1 MEEIL
6 FENEQRQSRSDTAAM
21 LRSIADKLDSGEA
34 VTLSAGEESVTLDV
48 PATHDFEVKVE
59 RETEAGGS
67 ELGLELELEWDENGD
82 ENESLDIA

>member
-6 FENEQRQSRSDTAAM
+6 FESEQRQSRSDTAAM
-21 LRSIADKLDSGEA
+21 LRSIADKLDSDES

-59 RETEAGGS
+59 RETGAGGS
-67 ELGLELELEWDENGD
+67 ELGIEFELEWDENGGD
-82 ENESLDIA
+82 DDSLDIS